1 MSDNRGGTLA
11 RIDPASG
18 RLLGRTA
25 VGPAPHH
32 ATIAG
37 DRMLVAVHGSGRIAI
52 VSRRGRLL
60 GSLAVG
66 AGPHG
71 ITAVPAA

>member
-1 MSDNRGGTLA
+1 MSDNGGGTLV
-11 RIDPASG
+11 RINPATG
-18 RLLGRTA
+18 RVLGRTA

-37 DRMLVAVHGSGRIAI
+37 DRVLVAVHGSGRIAI
-52 VSRRGRLL
+52 VSRQGKLL

-71 ITAVPAA
+71 IAAVPAA